1 MKINFTKKANF
12 WKIASF
18 ARHKN
23 VNDYEILNQAFE
35 QDVFEEENKIFLKKF
50 INCFKNAKDIKSQ
63 LYQDVFAS
71 FVIGNQ
77 FDKTFLEFGATDGL
91 ELSNSFMLENTLNWS
106 GALSEPSPQWHKL
119 LEENRKY
126 TKIIKKCIWSESG
139 KTLDFFMSDRGNFS
153 TLNEFIDSEK
163 YSMPLNTEARK
174 KAGKLITVETIS
186 LNDVIR
192 KYFDNISPSY
202 VSIDTEGSEFKILE
216 SFNFEKYR
224 PKVFTVEHN
233 FTELQSKIDKLM
245 ASKDYERIFRKLTS
259 FDAWYVSKE
268 AVNELDLMQ
277 FS

>member
-1 MKINFTKKANF
+1 MKINFTKKPNF
-12 WKIASF
+12 WHIASV
-18 ARHKN
+18 ARNKN

-50 INCFKNAKDIKSQ
+50 IDCFKNVKNIKSQ

-106 GALSEPSPQWHKL
+106 GVLSEPSPQWHEVLK
-119 LEENRKY
+119 ENRKY
-126 TKIIKKCIWSESG
+126 TKIIKKCIWSDSG
-139 KTLDFFMSDRGNFS
+139 KILDFFMSDRGNFS
-153 TLNEFIDSEK
+153 TLNEFIDSDK
-163 YSMPLNTEARK
+163 YSMPFNTEARK

-186 LNDVIR
+186 LNDVI
-192 KYFDNISPSY
+192 KEYFNNTSPSY
-202 VSIDTEGSEFKILE
+202 ISIDTEGSEFKILE
-216 SFNFEKYR
+216 SFNFENYR

-233 FTELQSKIDKLM
+233 FTELQSKIDELM
-245 ASKDYERIFRKLTS
+245 VSKNYERIFRKLTS

-268 AVNELDLMQ
+268 ALNELD
-277 FS
+277 F

>member
-1 MKINFTKKANF
+1 MKINFTKKPNF
-12 WKIASF
+12 WHIASV
-18 ARHKN
+18 ARNKN

-35 QDVFEEENKIFLKKF
+35 QGVFEEENKIFLKKF
-50 INCFKNAKDIKSQ
+50 IDWFKNVKNIKSQ

-106 GALSEPSPQWHKL
+106 GVLSEPSPQWHEVLK
-119 LEENRKY
+119 ENRKY

-139 KTLDFFMSDRGNFS
+139 KILDFFMSDRGNFS
-153 TLNEFIDSEK
+153 TLNEFIDSDK
-163 YSMPLNTEARK
+163 YSMPLNTESRK

-186 LNDVIR
+186 LNDVI
-192 KYFDNISPSY
+192 KEYFNNTSPSY
-202 VSIDTEGSEFKILE
+202 ISIDTEGSEFKILE
-216 SFNFEKYR
+216 SFNFENYR

-233 FTELQSKIDKLM
+233 FTELQSKIDELM
-245 ASKDYERIFRKLTS
+245 VSKNYERIFRKLTS

-268 AVNELDLMQ
+268 ALNELDL
-277 FS
+277 

>member
-1 MKINFTKKANF
+1 MKINFTKKPNF
-12 WKIASF
+12 WHIASV
-18 ARHKN
+18 ARNKN

-50 INCFKNAKDIKSQ
+50 IDCFKNVKNIKSQ

-106 GALSEPSPQWHKL
+106 GVLSEPSPQWHEVLK
-119 LEENRKY
+119 ENRKY

-139 KTLDFFMSDRGNFS
+139 KILDFFMSDRGNFS
-153 TLNEFIDSEK
+153 TLNEFIDSDK
-163 YSMPLNTEARK
+163 YSMPLNTESRK

-186 LNDVIR
+186 LNDVI
-192 KYFDNISPSY
+192 KEYFNDTSPSY
-202 VSIDTEGSEFKILE
+202 ISIDTEGSEFKILE
-216 SFNFEKYR
+216 SFNFENYR

-233 FTELQSKIDKLM
+233 FTELQSKIDELM
-245 ASKDYERIFRKLTS
+245 VSKNYERIFRKLTS

-268 AVNELDLMQ
+268 ALNELD
-277 FS
+277 F

>member
-1 MKINFTKKANF
+1 MKINFTKKPNF
-12 WKIASF
+12 WHIASV
-18 ARHKN
+18 ARNKN

-50 INCFKNAKDIKSQ
+50 IDCFKYVKNIKSQ

-106 GALSEPSPQWHKL
+106 GVLSEPSPQWHEVL
-119 LEENRKY
+119 NENRKY

-139 KTLDFFMSDRGNFS
+139 KILDFFMSDRGNFS
-153 TLNEFIDSEK
+153 TLNEFIDSDK
-163 YSMPLNTEARK
+163 YSMPLNTESRK

-186 LNDVIR
+186 LNDVI
-192 KYFDNISPSY
+192 KEYFNNTSPSY
-202 VSIDTEGSEFKILE
+202 ISIDTEGSEFKILE
-216 SFNFEKYR
+216 SFNFENYR

-233 FTELQSKIDKLM
+233 FTELQSKIDELM
-245 ASKDYERIFRKLTS
+245 VSKNYERIFRKLTS

-268 AVNELDLMQ
+268 ALNELD
-277 FS
+277 F

>member
-1 MKINFTKKANF
+1 MKINFTKKPNF
-12 WKIASF
+12 WHIASV
-18 ARHKN
+18 ARNKN

-35 QDVFEEENKIFLKKF
+35 QDIFEEENKIFLKKF
-50 INCFKNAKDIKSQ
+50 IDCFKNVKNIKSQ

-106 GALSEPSPQWHKL
+106 GVLSEPSPQWHEVL
-119 LEENRKY
+119 NENRKY

-139 KTLDFFMSDRGNFS
+139 KILDFFMSDRGNFS
-153 TLNEFIDSEK
+153 TLNEFIDSDK
-163 YSMPLNTEARK
+163 YSMPLNTESRK

-186 LNDVIR
+186 LNDVI
-192 KYFDNISPSY
+192 KEYFNNTSPSY
-202 VSIDTEGSEFKILE
+202 ISIDTEGSEFKILE
-216 SFNFEKYR
+216 SFNFENYR

-233 FTELQSKIDKLM
+233 FTELQSKIDELM
-245 ASKDYERIFRKLTS
+245 VSKNYERIFRKLTS

-268 AVNELDLMQ
+268 ALNELD
-277 FS
+277 F

>member
-1 MKINFTKKANF
+1 MKINFTKKPNF
-12 WKIASF
+12 WHIASV
-18 ARHKN
+18 ARNKN

-35 QDVFEEENKIFLKKF
+35 QGVFEEENKIFLKKF
-50 INCFKNAKDIKSQ
+50 IDWFKNVKNIKSQ

-106 GALSEPSPQWHKL
+106 GVLSEPSPQWHEVL
-119 LEENRKY
+119 NENRKY

-139 KTLDFFMSDRGNFS
+139 KILDFFMSDRDNFS
-153 TLNEFIDSEK
+153 TLNEFIDSDK
-163 YSMPLNTEARK
+163 YSMPLNTESRK

-186 LNDVIR
+186 LNDVI
-192 KYFDNISPSY
+192 KEYFNNTSPSY
-202 VSIDTEGSEFKILE
+202 ISIDTEGSEFKILE
-216 SFNFEKYR
+216 SFNFENYR

-233 FTELQSKIDKLM
+233 FTELQNKIDELM
-245 ASKDYERIFRKLTS
+245 VSKNYERIFRKLTS

-268 AVNELDLMQ
+268 ALNELD
-277 FS
+277 F

>member
-1 MKINFTKKANF
+1 MKINFTKKPNF
-12 WKIASF
+12 WHIASV
-18 ARHKN
+18 ARNKN

-50 INCFKNAKDIKSQ
+50 IDCFKNVKNIKSQ

-106 GALSEPSPQWHKL
+106 GVLSEPSPQWHEVLKD
-119 LEENRKY
+119 NRKY

-139 KTLDFFMSDRGNFS
+139 KILDFFMSDRGNFS
-153 TLNEFIDSEK
+153 TLNEFIDSDK

-186 LNDVIR
+186 LNDVI
-192 KYFDNISPSY
+192 KEYFNNTSPSY
-202 VSIDTEGSEFKILE
+202 ISIDTEGSEFKILE
-216 SFNFEKYR
+216 SFNFENYR

-233 FTELQSKIDKLM
+233 FTELQSKIDELM
-245 ASKDYERIFRKLTS
+245 VSKNYERIFRKLTS

-268 AVNELDLMQ
+268 ALNELD
-277 FS
+277 F

>member
-1 MKINFTKKANF
+1 MKINFTKKPNF
-12 WKIASF
+12 WHIASV
-18 ARHKN
+18 ARNKN

-50 INCFKNAKDIKSQ
+50 IDCFKNVKNIKSQ

-106 GALSEPSPQWHKL
+106 GVLSEPSPQWHEALK
-119 LEENRKY
+119 ENRKY

-139 KTLDFFMSDRGNFS
+139 KILDFFMSDRGNFS
-153 TLNEFIDSEK
+153 TLNEFIDSDK
-163 YSMPLNTEARK
+163 YSMPLNTESRK

-186 LNDVIR
+186 LNDVI
-192 KYFDNISPSY
+192 KEYFNNTSPSY
-202 VSIDTEGSEFKILE
+202 ISIDTEGSEFKILE
-216 SFNFEKYR
+216 SFNFENYR

-233 FTELQSKIDKLM
+233 FTELQSKIDELM
-245 ASKDYERIFRKLTS
+245 VSKNYERIFRKLTS

-268 AVNELDLMQ
+268 ALNELD
-277 FS
+277 F

>member
-1 MKINFTKKANF
+1 MKINFTKKPNF
-12 WKIASF
+12 WHIASV
-18 ARHKN
+18 ARNKN

-35 QDVFEEENKIFLKKF
+35 QNVFEEENKIFLKKF
-50 INCFKNAKDIKSQ
+50 IDCFKNVKNIKSQ

-106 GALSEPSPQWHKL
+106 GVLSEPSPQWHEVL
-119 LEENRKY
+119 NENRKY

-139 KTLDFFMSDRGNFS
+139 KILDFFMSDRGNFS
-153 TLNEFIDSEK
+153 TLNEFIDSDK
-163 YSMPLNTEARK
+163 YSMPLNTESRK

-186 LNDVIR
+186 LNDVI
-192 KYFDNISPSY
+192 KEYFNNISPSY
-202 VSIDTEGSEFKILE
+202 ISIDTEGSEFKILE
-216 SFNFEKYR
+216 SFNFENYR

-233 FTELQSKIDKLM
+233 FTELQSKIDELM
-245 ASKDYERIFRKLTS
+245 VSKNYERIFRKLTS

-268 AVNELDLMQ
+268 ALNELD
-277 FS
+277 F

>member
-1 MKINFTKKANF
+1 MKINFTKKPNF
-12 WKIASF
+12 WHIASV
-18 ARHKN
+18 ARNKN

-35 QDVFEEENKIFLKKF
+35 QGVFEEENKIFLKKF
-50 INCFKNAKDIKSQ
+50 IDWFKNVKNIKSQ

-106 GALSEPSPQWHKL
+106 GVLSEPSPQWHEVL
-119 LEENRKY
+119 NENRKY

-139 KTLDFFMSDRGNFS
+139 KILDFFMSDRGNFS
-153 TLNEFIDSEK
+153 TLNEFIDSDK
-163 YSMPLNTEARK
+163 YSMPLNTESRK

-186 LNDVIR
+186 LNDVI
-192 KYFDNISPSY
+192 KEYFNNTSPSY
-202 VSIDTEGSEFKILE
+202 ISIDTEGSEFKILE
-216 SFNFEKYR
+216 SFNFENYR

-233 FTELQSKIDKLM
+233 FTELQSKIDELM
-245 ASKDYERIFRKLTS
+245 VSKNYERIFRKLTS

-268 AVNELDLMQ
+268 ALNELDL
-277 FS
+277 

>member
-1 MKINFTKKANF
+1 VKINFTKKPNF
-12 WKIASF
+12 WHIASV
-18 ARHKN
+18 ARNKN

-35 QDVFEEENKIFLKKF
+35 QDIFEEENKIFLKKF
-50 INCFKNAKDIKSQ
+50 IDCFKNVKNIKSQ

-106 GALSEPSPQWHKL
+106 GVLSEPSPQWHEVLK
-119 LEENRKY
+119 ENRKY

-139 KTLDFFMSDRGNFS
+139 KILDFFMSDRGNFS
-153 TLNEFIDSEK
+153 TLNEFIDSDK
-163 YSMPLNTEARK
+163 YSMPLNTESRK

-186 LNDVIR
+186 LNDVI
-192 KYFDNISPSY
+192 KEYFNNTSPSY
-202 VSIDTEGSEFKILE
+202 ISIDTEGSEFKILE
-216 SFNFEKYR
+216 SFNFENYR

-233 FTELQSKIDKLM
+233 FTELQNKIDELM
-245 ASKDYERIFRKLTS
+245 VSKNYERIFRKLTS

-268 AVNELDLMQ
+268 ALNELD
-277 FS
+277 F

>member
-1 MKINFTKKANF
+1 MKINFTKKPNF
-12 WKIASF
+12 WHIASV
-18 ARHKN
+18 ARNKN

-50 INCFKNAKDIKSQ
+50 IDCFKNVKNINSQ

-106 GALSEPSPQWHKL
+106 GVLSEPSPQWHEVLK
-119 LEENRKY
+119 ENRKY

-139 KTLDFFMSDRGNFS
+139 KILDFFMSDRGNFS
-153 TLNEFIDSEK
+153 TLNEFIDSDK
-163 YSMPLNTEARK
+163 YSMPLNTESRK

-186 LNDVIR
+186 LNDVI
-192 KYFDNISPSY
+192 KEYFNNISPSY
-202 VSIDTEGSEFKILE
+202 ISIDTEGSEFKILE
-216 SFNFEKYR
+216 SFNFENYR

-233 FTELQSKIDKLM
+233 FTELQSKIDELM
-245 ASKDYERIFRKLTS
+245 VSKNYQRIFRKLTS

-268 AVNELDLMQ
+268 ALNELD
-277 FS
+277 F

>member
-1 MKINFTKKANF
+1 MKINFTKKPNF
-12 WKIASF
+12 WHIASV
-18 ARHKN
+18 ARNKN

-50 INCFKNAKDIKSQ
+50 IDCFKYVKNIKSQ

-106 GALSEPSPQWHKL
+106 GVLSEPSPQWHEVLK
-119 LEENRKY
+119 ENRKY

-139 KTLDFFMSDRGNFS
+139 KILDFFMSDRGNFS
-153 TLNEFIDSEK
+153 TLNEFIDSDK
-163 YSMPLNTEARK
+163 YSMPLNTESRK

-186 LNDVIR
+186 LNDVI
-192 KYFDNISPSY
+192 KEYFNNTSPSY
-202 VSIDTEGSEFKILE
+202 ISIDTEGSEFKILE
-216 SFNFEKYR
+216 SFNFENYR

-233 FTELQSKIDKLM
+233 FTELQSEIDELM
-245 ASKDYERIFRKLTS
+245 VSKNYERIFRKLTS

-268 AVNELDLMQ
+268 ALNELD
-277 FS
+277 F

>member
-1 MKINFTKKANF
+1 MKINFTKRVNF
-12 WKIASF
+12 WHIASV
-18 ARHKN
+18 ARDKN
-23 VNDYEILNQAFE
+23 LNDYEILNQAFK
-35 QDVFEEENKIFLKKF
+35 QDVLEEENKTFLKKF
-50 INCFKNAKDIKSQ
+50 INCFKNVKDIKSQ

-106 GALSEPSPQWHKL
+106 GVLSEPSPQWHKVL
-119 LEENRKY
+119 RENRKY

-139 KTLDFFMSDRGNFS
+139 KILDFFMSDRGNFS
-153 TLNEFIDSEK
+153 TLNEFIDSDK
-163 YSMPLNTEARK
+163 YSMPTNTEARK

-192 KYFDNISPSY
+192 EHFDNTSPSY
-202 VSIDTEGSEFKILE
+202 ISIDTEGSEFKILE
-216 SFNFEKYR
+216 SFNFENYR

-233 FTELQSKIDKLM
+233 FTELQSKIDELM
-245 ASKDYERIFRKLTS
+245 LSKNYERIFRKLTS

-268 AVNELDLMQ
+268 ALNELDL
-277 FS
+277 

>member
-1 MKINFTKKANF
+1 VKINFTKKPNF
-12 WKIASF
+12 WHIASV
-18 ARHKN
+18 ARNKN

-35 QDVFEEENKIFLKKF
+35 QGVFEEENKIFLKKF
-50 INCFKNAKDIKSQ
+50 IDWFKNVKNIKSQ

-106 GALSEPSPQWHKL
+106 GVLSEPSPQWHEVLK
-119 LEENRKY
+119 ENRQY

-139 KTLDFFMSDRGNFS
+139 KILDFFMSDRGNFS
-153 TLNEFIDSEK
+153 TLNEFIDSDK
-163 YSMPLNTEARK
+163 YSMPLNTESRK

-186 LNDVIR
+186 LNDVI
-192 KYFDNISPSY
+192 KEYFNNTSPSY
-202 VSIDTEGSEFKILE
+202 ISIDTEGSEFKILE
-216 SFNFEKYR
+216 SFNFKKYR

-233 FTELQSKIDKLM
+233 FTELQNKIDELM
-245 ASKDYERIFRKLTS
+245 VSKNYERIFRKLTS

-268 AVNELDLMQ
+268 ALNELDL
-277 FS
+277 

>member
-1 MKINFTKKANF
+1 MKINFTKKPNF
-12 WKIASF
+12 WHIASV
-18 ARHKN
+18 ARNKN

-35 QDVFEEENKIFLKKF
+35 QGVFEEENKIFLKKF
-50 INCFKNAKDIKSQ
+50 IDWFKNVKNIKSQ

-106 GALSEPSPQWHKL
+106 GVLSEPSPQWHEVLK
-119 LEENRKY
+119 ENRQY

-139 KTLDFFMSDRGNFS
+139 KILDFFMSDRGNFS
-153 TLNEFIDSEK
+153 TLNEFIDSDK
-163 YSMPLNTEARK
+163 YSMPLNTESRK

-186 LNDVIR
+186 LNDVI
-192 KYFDNISPSY
+192 KEYFNNTSPSY
-202 VSIDTEGSEFKILE
+202 ISIDTEGSEFKILE
-216 SFNFEKYR
+216 SFNFKKYR

-233 FTELQSKIDKLM
+233 FTELQSKIDELM
-245 ASKDYERIFRKLTS
+245 VSKNYERIFRKLTS

-268 AVNELDLMQ
+268 ALNELD
-277 FS
+277 F

>member
-1 MKINFTKKANF
+1 MKINFTKKPNF
-12 WKIASF
+12 WHIASV
-18 ARHKN
+18 ARNKN

-35 QDVFEEENKIFLKKF
+35 QDIFEEENKIFLKKF
-50 INCFKNAKDIKSQ
+50 IDCFKNVKNIKSQ

-106 GALSEPSPQWHKL
+106 GVLSEPSPQWHEVLK
-119 LEENRKY
+119 ENRKY

-139 KTLDFFMSDRGNFS
+139 KILDFFMSDRGNFS
-153 TLNEFIDSEK
+153 TLNEFIDSDK
-163 YSMPLNTEARK
+163 YSMPLNTESRK

-186 LNDVIR
+186 LNDVI
-192 KYFDNISPSY
+192 KEYFNNTSPSY
-202 VSIDTEGSEFKILE
+202 ISIDTEGSEFKILE
-216 SFNFEKYR
+216 SFNFENYR

-233 FTELQSKIDKLM
+233 FTELQSKIDELM
-245 ASKDYERIFRKLTS
+245 VSKNYERIFRKLTS

-268 AVNELDLMQ
+268 ALNELDL
-277 FS
+277 

>member
-1 MKINFTKKANF
+1 MKINFTKKPNF
-12 WKIASF
+12 WHIASV
-18 ARHKN
+18 ARNKN

-50 INCFKNAKDIKSQ
+50 IDCFKYVKNIKSQ

-106 GALSEPSPQWHKL
+106 GVLSEPSPQWHEVLK
-119 LEENRKY
+119 ENRKY

-139 KTLDFFMSDRGNFS
+139 KILDFFMSDRGNFS
-153 TLNEFIDSEK
+153 TLNEFIDSDK
-163 YSMPLNTEARK
+163 YSMPLNTESRK

-186 LNDVIR
+186 LNDVI
-192 KYFDNISPSY
+192 KEYFNNTSPSY
-202 VSIDTEGSEFKILE
+202 ISIDTEGSEFKILE
-216 SFNFEKYR
+216 SFNFENYR

-233 FTELQSKIDKLM
+233 FTELQSKIDELM
-245 ASKDYERIFRKLTS
+245 VSKNYERIFRKLTS

-268 AVNELDLMQ
+268 ALNELD
-277 FS
+277 F

>member
-1 MKINFTKKANF
+1 MKINFTKKPNF
-12 WKIASF
+12 WHIASV
-18 ARHKN
+18 ARNKN

-50 INCFKNAKDIKSQ
+50 IDCFKNVKNIKSQ

-106 GALSEPSPQWHKL
+106 GVLSEPSPQWHEVLK
-119 LEENRKY
+119 ENRKY

-139 KTLDFFMSDRGNFS
+139 KILDFFMSDRGNFS
-153 TLNEFIDSEK
+153 TLNEFIDSDK
-163 YSMPLNTEARK
+163 YSMPLNTETRK

-186 LNDVIR
+186 LNDVI
-192 KYFDNISPSY
+192 KEYFNNTSPSY
-202 VSIDTEGSEFKILE
+202 ISIDTEGSEFKILE
-216 SFNFEKYR
+216 SFNFENYR

-233 FTELQSKIDKLM
+233 FTELQSKIDELM
-245 ASKDYERIFRKLTS
+245 VSKNYERIFRKLTS

-268 AVNELDLMQ
+268 ALNELD
-277 FS
+277 F

>member
-1 MKINFTKKANF
+1 MKINFTKKPNF
-12 WKIASF
+12 WHIASV
-18 ARHKN
+18 ARNKN

-50 INCFKNAKDIKSQ
+50 IDCFKYVKNIKSQ

-71 FVIGNQ
+71 FVIGKQ

-106 GALSEPSPQWHKL
+106 GVLSEPSPQWHEVLK
-119 LEENRKY
+119 ENRKY

-139 KTLDFFMSDRGNFS
+139 KILDFFMSDRGNFS
-153 TLNEFIDSEK
+153 TLNEFIDSDK
-163 YSMPLNTEARK
+163 YSMPLNTESRK

-186 LNDVIR
+186 LNDVI
-192 KYFDNISPSY
+192 KEYFNNTSPSY
-202 VSIDTEGSEFKILE
+202 ISIDTEGSEFKILE
-216 SFNFEKYR
+216 SFNFENYR

-233 FTELQSKIDKLM
+233 FTELQSKIDELM
-245 ASKDYERIFRKLTS
+245 VSKNYERIFRKLTS

-268 AVNELDLMQ
+268 ALNELD
-277 FS
+277 F

>member
-1 MKINFTKKANF
+1 MKINFTKKPNF
-12 WKIASF
+12 WHIASV
-18 ARHKN
+18 ARNKN

-50 INCFKNAKDIKSQ
+50 IDCFKNVKNIKSQ

-106 GALSEPSPQWHKL
+106 GVLSEPSPQWHEVL
-119 LEENRKY
+119 QENRKY

-139 KTLDFFMSDRGNFS
+139 KILDFFMSDRGNFS
-153 TLNEFIDSEK
+153 TLNEFIDNDK
-163 YSMPLNTEARK
+163 YSMPLNTESRK

-186 LNDVIR
+186 LNDVI
-192 KYFDNISPSY
+192 KEYFNNTSPSY
-202 VSIDTEGSEFKILE
+202 ISIDTEGSEFKILE
-216 SFNFEKYR
+216 SFNFENYR

-233 FTELQSKIDKLM
+233 FTELQSKIDELM
-245 ASKDYERIFRKLTS
+245 VSKNYERIFRKLTS

-268 AVNELDLMQ
+268 ALNELD
-277 FS
+277 F

>member
-1 MKINFTKKANF
+1 MKINFTKKPNF
-12 WKIASF
+12 WHIASV
-18 ARHKN
+18 ARNKN

-50 INCFKNAKDIKSQ
+50 IDCFKNVKNIKSQ

-106 GALSEPSPQWHKL
+106 GVLSEPSPQWHEVLK
-119 LEENRKY
+119 ENRKY
-126 TKIIKKCIWSESG
+126 TKIIKKCIWSDSG
-139 KTLDFFMSDRGNFS
+139 KILDFFMSDRGNFS
-153 TLNEFIDSEK
+153 TLNEFIDSDK
-163 YSMPLNTEARK
+163 YSMPLNTESRK

-186 LNDVIR
+186 LNDVI
-192 KYFDNISPSY
+192 KEYFNNISPSY
-202 VSIDTEGSEFKILE
+202 ISIDTEGSEFKILE
-216 SFNFEKYR
+216 SFNFENYR

-233 FTELQSKIDKLM
+233 FTELQSKIDELM
-245 ASKDYERIFRKLTS
+245 VSKNYERIFRKLTS

-268 AVNELDLMQ
+268 ALNELD
-277 FS
+277 F

>member
-1 MKINFTKKANF
+1 MKINFTKKPNF
-12 WKIASF
+12 WHIASV
-18 ARHKN
+18 ARNKN

-35 QDVFEEENKIFLKKF
+35 QGVFEEENKIFLKKF
-50 INCFKNAKDIKSQ
+50 IDWFKNVKNIKSQ

-106 GALSEPSPQWHKL
+106 GVLSEPSPQWHEVLK
-119 LEENRKY
+119 ENRKY

-139 KTLDFFMSDRGNFS
+139 KILDFFMSDRGNFS
-153 TLNEFIDSEK
+153 TLNEFIDSDK
-163 YSMPLNTEARK
+163 YSMPLNTESRK

-186 LNDVIR
+186 LNDVI
-192 KYFDNISPSY
+192 KEYFNNTSPSY
-202 VSIDTEGSEFKILE
+202 ISIDTEGSEFKILE
-216 SFNFEKYR
+216 SFNFENYR

-233 FTELQSKIDKLM
+233 FTELQSKIDELM
-245 ASKDYERIFRKLTS
+245 VSRNYERIFRKLTS

-268 AVNELDLMQ
+268 ALNELD
-277 FS
+277 F

>member
-1 MKINFTKKANF
+1 MKINFTKKPNF
-12 WKIASF
+12 WHIASV
-18 ARHKN
+18 ARNKN

-35 QDVFEEENKIFLKKF
+35 QGVFEEENKIFLKKF
-50 INCFKNAKDIKSQ
+50 IDWFKNVKNIKSQ

-106 GALSEPSPQWHKL
+106 GVLSEPSPQWHEVL
-119 LEENRKY
+119 NENRKY

-139 KTLDFFMSDRGNFS
+139 KILDFFMSDRGNFS
-153 TLNEFIDSEK
+153 TLNEFIDSDK
-163 YSMPLNTEARK
+163 YSMPLNTESRK

-186 LNDVIR
+186 LNDVI
-192 KYFDNISPSY
+192 KEYFNNTSPSY
-202 VSIDTEGSEFKILE
+202 ISIDTEGSEFKILE
-216 SFNFEKYR
+216 SFNFKKYR

-233 FTELQSKIDKLM
+233 FTELQNKIDELM
-245 ASKDYERIFRKLTS
+245 VSKNYERIFRKLTS

-268 AVNELDLMQ
+268 ALNELDL
-277 FS
+277 

>member
-1 MKINFTKKANF
+1 MKINFTKKPNF
-12 WKIASF
+12 WHIASV
-18 ARHKN
+18 ARNKN

-35 QDVFEEENKIFLKKF
+35 QGVFEEENKIFLKKF
-50 INCFKNAKDIKSQ
+50 IDWFKNVKNIKSQ

-106 GALSEPSPQWHKL
+106 GVLSEPSPQWHEVLK
-119 LEENRKY
+119 ENRQY

-139 KTLDFFMSDRGNFS
+139 KILDFFMSDRGNFS
-153 TLNEFIDSEK
+153 TLNEFIDSDK
-163 YSMPLNTEARK
+163 HSMPLNTESRK

-186 LNDVIR
+186 LNDVI
-192 KYFDNISPSY
+192 KEYFNNTSPSY
-202 VSIDTEGSEFKILE
+202 ISIDTEGSEFKILE
-216 SFNFEKYR
+216 SFNFENYR

-233 FTELQSKIDKLM
+233 FTELQSKIDELM
-245 ASKDYERIFRKLTS
+245 VSKNYERIFRKLTS

-268 AVNELDLMQ
+268 ALNELD
-277 FS
+277 F

>member
-1 MKINFTKKANF
+1 VKINFTKKPNF
-12 WKIASF
+12 WNIASA

-23 VNDYEILNQAFE
+23 INDYEILNQAFE

-50 INCFKNAKDIKSQ
+50 IDCFKNVKNIKSQ

-106 GALSEPSPQWHKL
+106 GVLSEPSPQWHEVLK
-119 LEENRKY
+119 ENRKY

-139 KTLDFFMSDRGNFS
+139 KILDFFMSDRGNFS
-153 TLNEFIDSEK
+153 TLNEFIDSDK
-163 YSMPLNTEARK
+163 YSMPLNTESRK

-186 LNDVIR
+186 LNDVI
-192 KYFDNISPSY
+192 KEYFNNTSPSY
-202 VSIDTEGSEFKILE
+202 ISIDTEGSEFKILE
-216 SFNFEKYR
+216 SFNFKKYR

-233 FTELQSKIDKLM
+233 FTELQNKIDELM
-245 ASKDYERIFRKLTS
+245 VSKNYERIFRKLTS

-268 AVNELDLMQ
+268 ALNELDL
-277 FS
+277 

>member
-1 MKINFTKKANF
+1 MKINFTKKPNF
-12 WKIASF
+12 WHIASV
-18 ARHKN
+18 ARNKN

-35 QDVFEEENKIFLKKF
+35 QDIFEEENKIFLKKF
-50 INCFKNAKDIKSQ
+50 IDCFKNVKNIKSQ

-106 GALSEPSPQWHKL
+106 GVLSEPSPQGHEVL
-119 LEENRKY
+119 NENRKY

-139 KTLDFFMSDRGNFS
+139 KILDFFMSDRGNFS
-153 TLNEFIDSEK
+153 TLNEFIDSDK
-163 YSMPLNTEARK
+163 YSMPLNTESRK

-186 LNDVIR
+186 LNDVI
-192 KYFDNISPSY
+192 KEYFNNTSPSY
-202 VSIDTEGSEFKILE
+202 ISIDTEGSEFKILE
-216 SFNFEKYR
+216 SFNFENYR

-233 FTELQSKIDKLM
+233 FTELQSKIDELM
-245 ASKDYERIFRKLTS
+245 VSKNYERIFRKLTS

-268 AVNELDLMQ
+268 ALNELD
-277 FS
+277 F